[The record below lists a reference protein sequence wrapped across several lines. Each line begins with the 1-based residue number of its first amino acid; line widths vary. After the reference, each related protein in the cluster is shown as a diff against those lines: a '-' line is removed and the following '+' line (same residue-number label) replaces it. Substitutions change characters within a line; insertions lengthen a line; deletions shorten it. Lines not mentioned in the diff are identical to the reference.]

1 MFHRVTSTRF
11 VLPGSSMSQTTTVAV
26 ADGIFAITDGH
37 PRLLG
42 TRCTGCG
49 NHMFPRQ
56 NGCPK
61 CMSDVQEDVELATD
75 GTLWS
80 WTVQAFPPKAPPY
93 LGPVGE
99 AFVPYG
105 VGYVE
110 LAGQVRVEAR
120 LTESDPN
127 KLVIGMKMHLVLE
140 PLCIDGDGNQ
150 VVTYAFAPSD
160 TPQGD
165 PS

>member
-1 MFHRVTSTRF
+1 M
-11 VLPGSSMSQTTTVAV
+11 TTVAV
-26 ADGIFAITDGH
+26 ADGIFTMENGQ

-42 TRCTGCG
+42 SRCTGCG

-61 CMSDVQEDVELATD
+61 CMTNEQEDVELATN
-75 GTLWS
+75 GTLWA

-93 LGPVGE
+93 LGPAGDD
-99 AFVPYG
+99 FVPYG

-120 LTESDPN
+120 LTEADPK
-127 KLVIGMKMHLVLE
+127 KLIIGMPMHLVLE
-140 PLCIDGDGNQ
+140 PLCIDEDGNQ
-150 VVTYAFAPSD
+150 VVTYAFAP
-160 TPQGD
+160 TVAQGD

>member
-1 MFHRVTSTRF
+1 MSNTSI
-11 VLPGSSMSQTTTVAV
+11 VPV
-26 ADGIFAITDGH
+26 ADGIFSIVDGS

-42 TRCTGCG
+42 SRCTNCG

-56 NGCPK
+56 DGCPK
-61 CMSDVQEDVELATD
+61 CMGGEQEDVELATS
-75 GTLWS
+75 GTLWT

-110 LAGQVRVEAR
+110 LPNQVRVEAR
-120 LTESDPN
+120 LTESDPT
-127 KLVIGMKMHLVLE
+127 KLTIGMPMHLVLD
-140 PLCIDGDGNQ
+140 PLCIDDDGNQ
-150 VVTYAFAPSD
+150 VVTYAFAPTTSA
-160 TPQGD
+160 TPGD
-165 PS
+165 QS